1 MLHNR
6 RTFTVAIY
14 ADEYK
19 QMCAWVLKNKTLE
32 TGGDLFGLWSEDGT
46 AVIQL
51 VLGPG
56 QGCRREVHSFYQD
69 VPYLQRV
76 GNHLTGEEGLCH
88 IGEWHSHHTI
98 GLRRPS
104 GGDEGTVW
112 RNMPTYDLNRF
123 ILFIANIGGHSYDE
137 VSVGCFLFQFKGD
150 TRKKLPVL
158 QGKFQL
164 LPKASPFRSKLQR
177 TDVLKQGAEDINQE
191 REIANLYQ
199 ISTNERDKDQMRPLM
214 ALQQVR
220 RQTSKNDMVM
230 NCSIGGTEHKIT
242 NEKRKS
248 RKKKRTRP
256 TATQSRSDEVLIL
269 EKGEEE
275 EEEEDSEETRLGCTR
290 RLLKRLCP
298 SCIAGF
304 L

>member
-1 MLHNR
+1 MLNR
-6 RTFTVAIY
+6 RTFTVAVY

-19 QMCAWVLKNKTLE
+19 EMCAWVLKNKTLE

-56 QGCRREVHSFYQD
+56 QGCRRAVHSFYQD

-76 GNHLTGEEGLCH
+76 GNHLTREEGLCH

-98 GLRRPS
+98 GLTRPS

-123 ILFIANIGGHSYDE
+123 ILFIANIGGHSSNE
-137 VSVGCFLFQFKGD
+137 VSVGCFLFQFKAD

-177 TDVLKQGAEDINQE
+177 ANVLKQGAEDINQE

-199 ISTNERDKDQMRPLM
+199 VSTNKNDKDQMRPLM
-214 ALQQVR
+214 ALRQVQP
-220 RQTSKNDMVM
+220 QTSKSDLID
-230 NCSIGGTEHKIT
+230 CSIEETEHKIT
-242 NEKRKS
+242 NKKRKG
-248 RKKKRTRP
+248 RKKKRTRSN
-256 TATQSRSDEVLIL
+256 ARQSRSDELLIS
-269 EKGEEE
+269 EK
-275 EEEEDSEETRLGCTR
+275 EEEDSEEERLCCMR

-298 SCIAGF
+298 SCIADF

>member
-1 MLHNR
+1 MLNNS

-19 QMCAWVLKNKTLE
+19 QMCAWVLKNLSLE

-76 GNHLTGEEGLCH
+76 GNHLTREEGLCH

-98 GLRRPS
+98 GLTRPS

-112 RNMPTYDLNRF
+112 RNMPTYGLNRF
-123 ILFIANIGGHSYDE
+123 ILFIANIEAHSRDK

-177 TDVLKQGAEDINQE
+177 TDVLKAGAEDINQE

-199 ISTNERDKDQMRPLM
+199 ISNNEKDKNQKRPLM

-220 RQTSKNDMVM
+220 RQTSRSEIIDF
-230 NCSIGGTEHKIT
+230 STEETEHKIT
-242 NEKRKS
+242 NKKGKG
-248 RKKKRTRP
+248 RKKKKRMRTNARL
-256 TATQSRSDEVLIL
+256 SRSDEIVML
-269 EKGEEE
+269 EEAEK
-275 EEEEDSEETRLGCTR
+275 DIEETRLGPR
-290 RLLKRLCP
+290 RRFLKRLCP
-298 SCIAGF
+298 CLEAF

>member
-1 MLHNR
+1 MLNR

-19 QMCAWVLKNKTLE
+19 EMCAWVLKNKTLE

-56 QGCRREVHSFYQD
+56 QGCRRAVHSFYQD

-76 GNHLTGEEGLCH
+76 GNHLTREEGLCH

-98 GLRRPS
+98 GLTRPS

-112 RNMPTYDLNRF
+112 RNMPTYHLNRF
-123 ILFIANIGGHSYDE
+123 ILFIANIGGHSSEE

-177 TDVLKQGAEDINQE
+177 ANVLKQGAEDVNQE

-199 ISTNERDKDQMRPLM
+199 VSTNKNDKDQMRPLM
-214 ALQQVR
+214 ALRQVQP
-220 RQTSKNDMVM
+220 QTSK
-230 NCSIGGTEHKIT
+230 SEHKIT
-242 NEKRKS
+242 NEKRKD
-248 RKKKRTRP
+248 RKKKSTRSN
-256 TATQSRSDEVLIL
+256 ARQSRYDELLIL
-269 EKGEEE
+269 EKGEEVSE
-275 EEEEDSEETRLGCTR
+275 EERLCCSR

-298 SCIAGF
+298 SCTADF